1 MTKGIKIILAIAGV
15 LVLLS
20 LIAALVQTWRLDN
33 AQASITR
40 VADKLKEAQEDAAR
54 WRTTAQARAVA
65 VDAQAAL
72 ADNCLK
78 REAQAQ
84 ADRDSIADIM
94 ATANPQPIT
103 PEQAKQG
110 VDDATRIRAV
120 DMLNRPW

>member
-54 WRTTAQARAVA
+54 WRTTAQARAVV

-94 ATANPQPIT
+94 STAKPQPIT
-103 PEQAKQG
+103 PDQARQG